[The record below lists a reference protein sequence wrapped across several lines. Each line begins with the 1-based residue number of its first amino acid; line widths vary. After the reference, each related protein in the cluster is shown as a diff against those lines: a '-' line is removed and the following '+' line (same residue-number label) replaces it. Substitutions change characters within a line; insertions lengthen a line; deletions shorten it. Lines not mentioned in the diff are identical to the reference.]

1 MRACHNRAMQPR
13 GAAGASDAHADRH
26 LVGTLLLVI
35 VATAV
40 YFALPVPGRMRG
52 ASWALLF
59 SCGAVALGLLILLA
73 IRRLLR
79 AGEGARIR
87 GLVLLL
93 VLTVLWFAWSDAT
106 VARLPGQFADLHTKI
121 DALYFTVSTL
131 TTVGFGDVHATGQLA
146 RAAVTV
152 QMVFNLVFIGLAA
165 GIVTGFL
172 RTRATNRLQ
181 PRPRRDEPRPDGQDG
196 AR

>member
-1 MRACHNRAMQPR
+1 MQPP
-13 GAAGASDAHADRH
+13 GKAGTADAHAGRD
-26 LVGTLLLVI
+26 LAGTLALV
-35 VATAV
+35 VLANVV
-40 YFALPVPGRMRG
+40 YFALPIPGRMRE

-59 SCGAVALGLLILLA
+59 SCGVIVLGLLITLA

-93 VLTVLWFAWSDAT
+93 VLTLLFFSWCDESLAE
-106 VARLPGQFADLHTKI
+106 LPGQFADLHTKI

-131 TTVGFGDVHATGQLA
+131 STVGFGDVHATGQLA

-172 RTRATNRLQ
+172 RSRAT
-181 PRPRRDEPRPDGQDG
+181 RRHPPPGHNGTSPVPDGRDG

>member
-1 MRACHNRAMQPR
+1 MLPTNPATSPERHSGRDL
-13 GAAGASDAHADRH
+13 AGTFA
-26 LVGTLLLVI
+26 LVVL
-35 VATAV
+35 ATVV
-40 YFALPVPGRMRG
+40 YFALPVPGRMRES
-52 ASWALLF
+52 SWAVLF
-59 SCGAVALGLLILLA
+59 GCGAAVLAVLILLA

-93 VLTVLWFAWSDAT
+93 VLTLLFFSWCDKS
-106 VARLPGQFADLHTKI
+106 VAELPGQFADLHTKI

-131 TTVGFGDVHATGQLA
+131 TTVGFGDVHAAGQLS

-152 QMVFNLVFIGLAA
+152 QMVFNLIFIGLAA

-172 RTRATNRLQ
+172 RTRATRRI
-181 PRPRRDEPRPDGQDG
+181 RPRQRQDEPRPDGQDG

>member
-1 MRACHNRAMQPR
+1 MQPP
-13 GAAGASDAHADRH
+13 GAAGAAEQSYRH
-26 LVGTLLLVI
+26 LAMTLVLVV

-40 YFALPVPGRMRG
+40 YFAVPVPGRMKEFW
-52 ASWALLF
+52 WAVLF
-59 SCGAVALGLLILLA
+59 GIGTAVLGLLIVVA

-87 GLVLLL
+87 ALVLLL
-93 VLTVLWFAWSDAT
+93 VLAVLWFSWCDRS
-106 VARLPGQFADLHTKI
+106 VAVLPGQFADMNTKT

-131 TTVGFGDVHATGQLA
+131 STVGFGDVHATGQLA

-152 QMVFNLVFIGLAA
+152 QIVFNLVFIGLAV
-165 GIVTGFL
+165 GTLSGFV
-172 RTRATNRLQ
+172 RTRATRRLQ
-181 PRPRRDEPRPDGQDG
+181 PGPGRDEPRPDGQDG